1 MIKIIAI
8 IKGEDDIPPLSKLFE
23 YDSSSEKIFFNG
35 LKIIQTRLSQNLRI
49 NINETLMLFCGLITQ
64 QLRENKSNF
73 EIADSLS
80 KMLTPD
86 KVMIGVPES
95 IRMISF
101 EASIDDKPSKTISLV
116 EPISIRNYILTNET
130 KK

>member
-8 IKGEDDIPPLSKLFE
+8 IKGEDDIPPVSKLFE
-23 YDSSSEKIFFNG
+23 YDTNSEKIFFNG

-64 QLRENKSNF
+64 QLREGKSNF

-80 KMLTPD
+80 RMLTPD

-116 EPISIRNYILTNET
+116 EPISIRNYILT
-130 KK
+130 KKA

>member
-64 QLRENKSNF
+64 QLREGKSNF

-80 KMLTPD
+80 RMLTPD

-101 EASIDDKPSKTISLV
+101 EASIDDKPSNTISLV
-116 EPISIRNYILTNET
+116 EPISIKNYILTNET

>member
-35 LKIIQTRLSQNLRI
+35 LKIIQSRLSQNLRI

-101 EASIDDKPSKTISLV
+101 EASIDDKPSNTISLV

>member
-8 IKGEDDIPPLSKLFE
+8 IKGEEDIPPLSKLFE
-23 YDSSSEKIFFNG
+23 YDTSSEKIFFNG
-35 LKIIQTRLSQNLRI
+35 LKIVQTRLSQNLRI

-64 QLRENKSNF
+64 QLRAGKLNS

-80 KMLTPD
+80 KMLTPE

-95 IRMISF
+95 MRMISF
-101 EASIDDKPSKTISLV
+101 EASIDDKPPKTISIV
-116 EPISIRNYILTNET
+116 KPISITDYILTN
-130 KK
+130 KA

>member
-8 IKGEDDIPPLSKLFE
+8 IKGEEDIPPLSKLFE
-23 YDSSSEKIFFNG
+23 YDTSSEKIFFNG
-35 LKIIQTRLSQNLRI
+35 LKIIQSRLSQNLRI

-64 QLRENKSNF
+64 QLRAGKLNS

-80 KMLTPD
+80 RMLTPD

-95 IRMISF
+95 IRMVSF
-101 EASIDDKPSKTISLV
+101 KIHIDDMPPKIISLV
-116 EPISIRNYILTNET
+116 KPISIRDYILTNEV
-130 KK
+130 

>member
-23 YDSSSEKIFFNG
+23 YDTSSEKIFFNG
-35 LKIIQTRLSQNLRI
+35 LKIIQSRLSQNLRI

-64 QLRENKSNF
+64 QLREGKSNS

-95 IRMISF
+95 LRMISF
-101 EASIDDKPSKTISLV
+101 KINIDDIPPKIISLV
-116 EPISIRNYILTNET
+116 KPISITDYILTNEA
-130 KK
+130 

>member
-80 KMLTPD
+80 KILTPD

-116 EPISIRNYILTNET
+116 EPISIRNYILT
-130 KK
+130 KKA

>member
-8 IKGEDDIPPLSKLFE
+8 IKGEEDIPPLSKLFE
-23 YDSSSEKIFFNG
+23 YDTSSEKIFFNG
-35 LKIIQTRLSQNLRI
+35 LKIIQSRLSQNLRI

-64 QLRENKSNF
+64 QLRAGKSNS

-80 KMLTPD
+80 RMLTPD

-95 IRMISF
+95 IRMVSF
-101 EASIDDKPSKTISLV
+101 KINIDDMPPKIISLV
-116 EPISIRNYILTNET
+116 KPISIRDYILTNEA
-130 KK
+130 